1 MRYDAMVAPDAA
13 EWLKTDE
20 AERLQAVIRHH
31 KKAGEAFEGLR
42 VHAIVHLA
50 VETQLLEDHSVAVRT
65 MSRLL
70 DQGLDRHDALHAIG
84 AALAEQIF
92 GVLKGHAFDP
102 VRYQERLDALTAS
115 SWRNSGKD
123 P

>member
-13 EWLKTDE
+13 EWLSTDE
-20 AERLQAVIRHH
+20 GERLQAVLRYH

-50 VETQLLEDHSVAVRT
+50 VETQLLEGHPVAMRT

-70 DQGLDRHDALHAIG
+70 EQGLDRHDALHAIG
-84 AALAEQIF
+84 SALADQIF
-92 GVLKGHAFDP
+92 GALHGQAFNA
-102 VRYQERLDALTAS
+102 VQYEERLDALTAS

-123 P
+123 S